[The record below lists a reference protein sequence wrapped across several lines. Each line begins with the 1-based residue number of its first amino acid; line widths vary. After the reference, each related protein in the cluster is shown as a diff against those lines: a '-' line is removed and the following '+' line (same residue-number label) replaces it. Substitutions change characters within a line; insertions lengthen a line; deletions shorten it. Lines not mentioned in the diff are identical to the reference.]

1 MYKEELFISQSSMP
15 SNMEHSHL
23 KCKFQTGD
31 QDETCASPFLSSS
44 PTLEDVC
51 DIKAE
56 VVSLDGSMSSTHL
69 SPETLDDCTMTESSF
84 SSKAGAFDVKS
95 LLWKSDDGAGVTPGA
110 QDSFFFHY
118 VQDMLDLALCGDVS
132 DFFGPGVS
140 DEAQDAT
147 VEVATTV
154 VAQAAELSPCSR
166 PTFRKLLRP
175 RAVPR
180 QEEFSMQCLQ
190 STTVCLEAPKGPDL
204 EVWAERLSSSVITE
218 DTPRVQAYN
227 INGCSKTA
235 LLHPM
240 SDSRQELHRAVG
252 KEKVERRSASLPS
265 SSLSLQKPAKST
277 TPREPIIPGPCID
290 RAAAHVSYAGESNSP
305 DIEGETDL
313 WAASQRISS
322 GAAKQLYKFA
332 APTPPSE
339 PAPGARAS
347 SYRRPRGMHYMVSSD
362 ATEKSTVVVL
372 QGMLE
377 HRKGTVVPQLP
388 KHSPPHP
395 LTNIPR
401 GTFSMETNAGS
412 GTSSK
417 SAMEIDLGGVAAV
430 HNMGALWNDPQLMSF
445 DNSQVRIVSARKSG
459 SLPPL
464 PQLALG
470 NMSISSGAWRSHD
483 II

>member
-1 MYKEELFISQSSMP
+1 
-15 SNMEHSHL
+15 
-23 KCKFQTGD
+23 
-31 QDETCASPFLSSS
+31 
-44 PTLEDVC
+44 
-51 DIKAE
+51 
-56 VVSLDGSMSSTHL
+56 
-69 SPETLDDCTMTESSF
+69 
-84 SSKAGAFDVKS
+84 
-95 LLWKSDDGAGVTPGA
+95 
-110 QDSFFFHY
+110 
-118 VQDMLDLALCGDVS
+118 
-132 DFFGPGVS
+132 
-140 DEAQDAT
+140 
-147 VEVATTV
+147 
-154 VAQAAELSPCSR
+154 
-166 PTFRKLLRP
+166 
-175 RAVPR
+175 
-180 QEEFSMQCLQ
+180 MQCLQ

-204 EVWAERLSSSVITE
+204 QVWAERLSSSVITE
-218 DTPRVQAYN
+218 DTPRVLAYN

-240 SDSRQELHRAVG
+240 SDSRQELHRAVE

-290 RAAAHVSYAGESNSP
+290 RAAAHVSYAGE
-305 DIEGETDL
+305 TDL

-322 GAAKQLYKFA
+322 GVPAKQPCKFA
-332 APTPPSE
+332 APTPPSG

-347 SYRRPRGMHYMVSSD
+347 SYRRSRGMHHMVSSD

-372 QGMLE
+372 Q
-377 HRKGTVVPQLP
+377 GTVVPQLP

-430 HNMGALWNDPQLMSF
+430 DNMGALWNDPQLMSF

-464 PQLALG
+464 PQSAWG
-470 NMSISSGAWRSHD
+470 NMSISSGTWRSHD